1 MYPIE
6 NNRKLLALAPM
17 AGYTDSVFRTLCR
30 AQGADIVTSEMVSAK
45 GLYYGS
51 EKTASYLE
59 TDPRERPV
67 AVQLFGR
74 DPAIVA
80 DMAKR
85 IADRMGND
93 LMAIDLNMGCPAHK
107 ITANGEG
114 SALMN
119 EISVAASVAEAAARA
134 IAPLPL
140 SVKFRKGWDD
150 RHVNAVEFA
159 RAMED
164 AGASL
169 LTVHGRT
176 RRQQYAGSADWE
188 IIKAVK
194 DAVRIPVI
202 GNGDIRTGED
212 ALRRI
217 AETGVDGI
225 AIGRGALGDPFLF
238 AACRAALEGA
248 PYTPPTPE
256 ERRRAAVIHAERAVA
271 HGGERALLDLRKHL
285 PWYIRGERD
294 AARMRQRIQSAESLE
309 ELRRVMGE
317 GNG

>member
-1 MYPIE
+1 
-6 NNRKLLALAPM
+6 M

-45 GLYYGS
+45 GLFYGS
-51 EKTASYLE
+51 DRTASYLE
-59 TDPRERPV
+59 TDERERPV
-67 AVQLFGR
+67 VVQLFGR
-74 DPAIVA
+74 EARIVA

-85 IADRMGND
+85 IADRMGD
-93 LMAIDLNMGCPAHK
+93 TLMAIDLNMGCPAHK

-119 EISVAASVAEAAARA
+119 EIPVAAAVVSATAKA

-150 RHVNAVEFA
+150 AHVNAVEFA

-176 RRQQYAGSADWE
+176 RQQQYAGTADWA
-188 IIKAVK
+188 IIRAVK

-202 GNGDIRTGED
+202 GNGDIRTGAE
-212 ALRRI
+212 AVRRI
-217 AETGVDGI
+217 GESGVDGI
-225 AIGRGALGDPFLF
+225 AIGRGALGNPFLF
-238 AACRAALEGA
+238 AECRAAMDGL

-256 ERRRAAVIHAERAVA
+256 ERRLAAIDHAERAVL
-271 HGGERALLDLRKHL
+271 HGGQRALTELRKHL

-294 AARMRQRIQSAESLE
+294 AAKLRQRIQCAEGLD
-309 ELRRVMGE
+309 ELKKALIG
-317 GNG
+317 